1 MKELINIHILVLL
14 FNLHT
19 ESKILIFVNTSERPD
34 ILTRIV
40 FNEKFI

>member
-1 MKELINIHILVLL
+1 MKELINIHILVML

-19 ESKILIFVNTSERPD
+19 ESKILTFVNTNGRPD
-34 ILTRIV
+34 ILTKKV

>member
-19 ESKILIFVNTSERPD
+19 ESKILTFVNANGRPNMV
-34 ILTRIV
+34 TRKV

>member
-1 MKELINIHILVLL
+1 MKELINIHTLVL

-19 ESKILIFVNTSERPD
+19 ESKIPTFLNTNGRPD
-34 ILTRIV
+34 MLTKKV